1 LIDLHCHILPGLD
14 DGSSSA
20 EESLAMAGLALQDG
34 IHTIVAT
41 PHSLDGVYD
50 VTLADI
56 TGGVASLQKL
66 LSARG
71 LDLLVCTG
79 ADVHLCPGMAERIK
93 KGDVGTINNTG
104 KYFLLELPP
113 QTVPFGVKEEIFALR
128 VQGITPIITHPER
141 HPAILRDMNL
151 LYDFIALGAL
161 SQITAMSLTGE
172 FGEGVQRCAQELLK
186 HRLVHV
192 IASDA
197 HSADS
202 RPPLLSRAV
211 NEAAELTGSDS
222 LATSLVKDIPAK
234 ILAGEP
240 VEIPEP
246 MRVGRS
252 AF

>member
-1 LIDLHCHILPGLD
+1 MTFLGRLCKGLI
-14 DGSSSA
+14 S
-20 EESLAMAGLALQDG
+20 M
-34 IHTIVAT
+34 
-41 PHSLDGVYD
+41 
-50 VTLADI
+50 
-56 TGGVASLQKL
+56 
-66 LSARG
+66 
-71 LDLLVCTG
+71 
-79 ADVHLCPGMAERIK
+79 
-93 KGDVGTINNTG
+93 
-104 KYFLLELPP
+104 
-113 QTVPFGVKEEIFALR
+113 
-128 VQGITPIITHPER
+128 
-141 HPAILRDMNL
+141 
-151 LYDFIALGAL
+151 GAL

-172 FGEGVQRCAQELLK
+172 FGEGVQRCSQELLK

-222 LATSLVKDIPAK
+222 LAASLVNDIPAK
-234 ILAGEP
+234 ILAGQP

>member
-20 EESLAMAGLALQDG
+20 EESLAMARLALQDG

-41 PHSLDGVYD
+41 PHTLDGIYD
-50 VTLADI
+50 VTLAKI
-56 TGGVASLQKL
+56 TEGVVSFQEL
-66 LSARG
+66 LSTRG
-71 LDLLVCTG
+71 LDLRVCIG
-79 ADVHLCPGMAERIK
+79 SDVHLSPGMADRIK

-113 QTVPFGVKEEIFALR
+113 QTLPSGVKEEIFAMK

-141 HPAILRDMNL
+141 HPAILRDRAL
-151 LYDFIALGAL
+151 LYDFIAMGAL

-211 NEAAELTGSDS
+211 NEAAELTGSE
-222 LATSLVKDIPAK
+222 LFAMSLVSDIPAK

>member
-1 LIDLHCHILPGLD
+1 LW
-14 DGSSSA
+14 A
-20 EESLAMAGLALQDG
+20 
-34 IHTIVAT
+34 
-41 PHSLDGVYD
+41 Y
-50 VTLADI
+50 
-56 TGGVASLQKL
+56 
-66 LSARG
+66 
-71 LDLLVCTG
+71 
-79 ADVHLCPGMAERIK
+79 
-93 KGDVGTINNTG
+93 TG

-113 QTVPFGVKEEIFALR
+113 QTIPSGVKEEIFAVK

-151 LYDFIALGAL
+151 LHDFISMGAL

-211 NEAAELTGSDS
+211 AEAEVLTGSES
-222 LATSLVKDIPAK
+222 FAASLVNDIPSK
-234 ILAGEP
+234 ILAGDP

-246 MRVGRS
+246 MRIGRS

>member
-14 DGSSSA
+14 DGSSSP
-20 EESLAMAGLALQDG
+20 EESLAMARLALQDG
-34 IHTIVAT
+34 IRTIVAT
-41 PHSLDGVYD
+41 PHALDGVYN
-50 VTLADI
+50 VLPAEI
-56 TGGVASLQKL
+56 TEGVAAFQKL
-66 LSARG
+66 LGTSG
-71 LDLLVCTG
+71 LDLRVCVG
-79 ADVHLCPGMAERIK
+79 ADVHLSPGMAEKIK
-93 KGDVGTINNTG
+93 TGAVGTINDTG
-104 KYFLLELPP
+104 RYFLLELPP
-113 QTVPFGVKEEIFALR
+113 QTIPSGIKEEIFALKM
-128 VQGITPIITHPER
+128 QGITPIITHPER

-151 LYDFIALGAL
+151 LHDFISMGAL

-172 FGEGVQRCAQELLK
+172 FGEGVQRCSQELLK
-186 HRLVHV
+186 HRFVHV

-222 LATSLVKDIPAK
+222 LAASLVNDIPAK
-234 ILAGEP
+234 ILAGQP

-246 MRVGRS
+246 MRVRHS

>member
-1 LIDLHCHILPGLD
+1 MIDLHCHILPGID
-14 DGSSSA
+14 DGSKSTS
-20 EESLAMAGLALQDG
+20 ESLVMAKLAFEDG
-34 IHTIVAT
+34 IRTIVAT
-41 PHSLDGVYD
+41 PHTLDGTY
-50 VTLADI
+50 LNPLHRIAQ
-56 TGGVASLQKL
+56 GVLFLQEALNENRVELK
-66 LSARG
+66 
-71 LDLLVCTG
+71 VCIG
-79 ADVHLCPGMAERIK
+79 ADVHLCPGMADRIK

-113 QTVPFGVKEEIFALR
+113 QTIPSGVKEEIFALK
-128 VQGITPIITHPER
+128 VLGITPIITHPER
-141 HPAILRDMNL
+141 HPAILRDMAL
-151 LYDFIALGAL
+151 LYDFVAMGAL

-211 NEAAELTGSDS
+211 NEAAELTGSES
-222 LATSLVKDIPAK
+222 FAVSLVSDIPAK

-246 MRVGRS
+246 MRVKGPR
-252 AF
+252 

>member
-1 LIDLHCHILPGLD
+1 MIDLHCHILPGLD

-20 EESLAMAGLALQDG
+20 EESLAMARLALQDG
-34 IHTIVAT
+34 IRTLVAT
-41 PHSLDGVYD
+41 PHTLDGVYN
-50 VTLADI
+50 VSFKAIAEGVVSFQELLNSHGLA
-56 TGGVASLQKL
+56 L
-66 LSARG
+66 R
-71 LDLLVCTG
+71 VCAG
-79 ADVHLCPGMAERIK
+79 SDVHLCPGMADRIK
-93 KGDVGTINNTG
+93 KGTVGTINNTG
-104 KYFLLELPP
+104 KYFLLELPHQAIP
-113 QTVPFGVKEEIFALR
+113 TGVKEEIFAMK

-141 HPAILRDMNL
+141 HPAILRNWAL
-151 LYDFIALGAL
+151 LEEFIALGAL

-172 FGEGVQRCAQELLK
+172 FGEAVQRCARELLK

-211 NEAAELTGSDS
+211 NEAADLTGSES
-222 LATSLVKDIPAK
+222 FATALVTDLPAK

-246 MRVGRS
+246 KRIQRS
-252 AF
+252 GF

>member
-20 EESLAMAGLALQDG
+20 EESLAMARLALQDG
-34 IHTIVAT
+34 IRTIVAT
-41 PHSLDGVYD
+41 PHALDGVYN
-50 VTLADI
+50 VPLAKI
-56 TGGVASLQKL
+56 TEGVAAFQKL
-66 LSARG
+66 LSTKG
-71 LDLLVCTG
+71 LDLQVCVG
-79 ADVHLCPGMAERIK
+79 ADVHLSPAIAEKIK
-93 KGDVGTINNTG
+93 TGAVITINATG

-113 QTVPFGVKEEIFALR
+113 QTIPSGVKEEIFALKM
-128 VQGITPIITHPER
+128 QGITPVITHPER
-141 HPAILRDMNL
+141 HPLILRDMNL
-151 LYDFIALGAL
+151 LHDFIAMGAL

-172 FGEGVQRCAQELLK
+172 FGEGVRRCSQELLK
-186 HRLVHV
+186 HCLVHV

-222 LATSLVKDIPAK
+222 LAASLVKDIPAK

-246 MRVGRS
+246 MRIRGLR
-252 AF
+252 

>member
-20 EESLAMAGLALQDG
+20 EESLGMARLALQDG
-34 IHTIVAT
+34 IRTIVAT
-41 PHSLDGVYD
+41 PHALDGVYD
-50 VTLADI
+50 VPLAEI
-56 TGGVASLQKL
+56 TQGVASFREL
-66 LSARG
+66 LSTRG
-71 LDLLVCTG
+71 LDLRVCVG
-79 ADVHLCPGMAERIK
+79 ADIHLSPGIADKIK
-93 KGDVGTINNTG
+93 TGDVGTINNTG

-113 QTVPFGVKEEIFALR
+113 QTIPSGVKEEIFALKM
-128 VQGITPIITHPER
+128 QGVTPIITHPER

-151 LYDFIALGAL
+151 LYDFIAMGAL

-172 FGEGVQRCAQELLK
+172 FGESVQRCSQELLK

-211 NEAAELTGSDS
+211 NEAAELTGSDL
-222 LATSLVKDIPAK
+222 LAASLVNDIPAK
-234 ILAGEP
+234 ILAGKP

-246 MRVGRS
+246 MRVKGS

>member
-14 DGSSSA
+14 DGSGSA
-20 EESLAMAGLALQDG
+20 EESLAMARLALQDG

-41 PHSLDGVYD
+41 PHALDGVYNL
-50 VTLADI
+50 TPAEI
-56 TGGVASLQKL
+56 TGGVASFQTL
-66 LSARG
+66 LLTRG
-71 LDLLVCTG
+71 LDLRICVG
-79 ADVHLCPGMAERIK
+79 ADVHLSPGIADRIK
-93 KGDVGTINNTG
+93 TGAVGTINNTG

-113 QTVPFGVKEEIFALR
+113 QTIPSGVKEEIFSLK

-141 HPAILRDMNL
+141 HPAILREMNL
-151 LYDFIALGAL
+151 LYDFIAMGAL

-172 FGEGVQRCAQELLK
+172 FGEGVQRGSQELLK

-197 HSADS
+197 HSADT

-211 NEAAELTGSDS
+211 NEAAELTGSES
-222 LATSLVKDIPAK
+222 FAVSLVKNIPAK

-246 MRVGRS
+246 MRFGRS
-252 AF
+252 SF

>member
-1 LIDLHCHILPGLD
+1 VIDLHCHILPGID
-14 DGSSSA
+14 DGSRSTG
-20 EESLAMAGLALQDG
+20 ESLIMAKLAFENG
-34 IHTIVAT
+34 IRTIVAT
-41 PHSLDGVYD
+41 PHTLDGTY
-50 VTLADI
+50 LNPPHRIAQ
-56 TGGVASLQKL
+56 GVLSLQKTL
-66 LSARG
+66 KENRV
-71 LDLLVCTG
+71 DLRLCVG
-79 ADVHLCPGMAERIK
+79 ADVHLCPGMAEKIK
-93 KGDVGTINNTG
+93 KGDAGTLNNTG

-113 QTVPFGVKEEIFALR
+113 QTLPSGVKEEIFALK
-128 VQGITPIITHPER
+128 VQGITPIVTHPER

-151 LYDFIALGAL
+151 LHDFIAMGAL

-172 FGEGVQRCAQELLK
+172 FGEAVQRCAQELLK

-211 NEAAELTGSDS
+211 SEAAALTGSES
-222 LATSLVKDIPAK
+222 FALSLVHDLPAK

-246 MRVGRS
+246 MRVKGLR
-252 AF
+252 

>member
-20 EESLAMAGLALQDG
+20 EESLAMARLALQDG

-41 PHSLDGVYD
+41 PHALDGIYN
-50 VTLADI
+50 VTPAEITRGLASFR
-56 TGGVASLQKL
+56 AL
-66 LSARG
+66 LSRSG
-71 LDLLVCTG
+71 LDLRICAG
-79 ADVHLCPGMAERIK
+79 SDVHLCPGMADRIK
-93 KGDVGTINNTG
+93 NGHVGTINNTG
-104 KYFLLELPP
+104 KYFLMELPP
-113 QTVPFGVKEEIFALR
+113 QTLPLGVKKEIFALK

-141 HPAILRDMNL
+141 HPAILREINL
-151 LYDFIALGAL
+151 LYDFIAMGAL

-172 FGEGVQRCAQELLK
+172 FGETVQRGAQELLK

-197 HSADS
+197 HAADR
-202 RPPLLSRAV
+202 RPPLLSKAV
-211 NEAAELTGSDS
+211 REAAALTGSDA
-222 LATSLVKDIPAK
+222 LAMSFVSDIPAK

-240 VEIPEP
+240 LDLPDP
-246 MRVGRS
+246 MDAGGR

>member
-14 DGSSSA
+14 DGSRSP
-20 EESLAMAGLALQDG
+20 EESLTMARLALEDG
-34 IHTIVAT
+34 IRTLVAT
-41 PHSLDGVYD
+41 PHALDGVYN
-50 VTLADI
+50 VPPAEI
-56 TGGVASLQKL
+56 TEAVAAFQER

-71 LDLLVCTG
+71 LDIKVCAG
-79 ADVHLCPGMAERIK
+79 ADVHLSPGMAEKIK
-93 KGDVGTINNTG
+93 TGAVMTLNNTG

-113 QTVPFGVKEEIFALR
+113 QTLPSGVKEEIFALKM
-128 VQGITPIITHPER
+128 QGITPVITHPER

-151 LYDFIALGAL
+151 LHEFIAMGAL

-172 FGEGVQRCAQELLK
+172 FGEGVQGCCQVLLK

-192 IASDA
+192 IATDA
-197 HSADS
+197 HSAES
-202 RPPLLSRAV
+202 RPPLLSRAM
-211 NEAAELTGSDS
+211 NEAAELTGSDT
-222 LATSLVKDIPAK
+222 LAASLVEDIPAK

-246 MRVGRS
+246 MRVRRS